1 MGRMLGKRAG
11 QSEVTF
17 QQLEKEGKAAEGGT
31 QNPPFLVISS
41 SSGNSSF
48 IFGEEGMESQ
58 SASGCS

>member
-17 QQLEKEGKAAEGGT
+17 PQLEKEGKAAEGGA
-31 QNPPFLVISS
+31 QNSPFLVISS
-41 SSGNSSF
+41 SCRNSTF
-48 IFGEEGMESQ
+48 ILGEEGLESQ